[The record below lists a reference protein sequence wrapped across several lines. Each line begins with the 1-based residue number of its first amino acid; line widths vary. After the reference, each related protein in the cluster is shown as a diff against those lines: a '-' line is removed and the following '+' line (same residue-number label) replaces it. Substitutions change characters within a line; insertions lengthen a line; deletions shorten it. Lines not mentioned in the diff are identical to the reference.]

1 MKAVADASVVIFLAK
16 AQSLSLLHSLF
27 KGPIHITDLVKDEL
41 LASDPPSVETT
52 SLKKRFDSLFKVIPY
67 KPFTKAQGALSQADW
82 SVIQAAEQTDA
93 DIVLSD
99 DKALRNVAV
108 GLGYKIMGTLG
119 ILARAA
125 QTKIIRK
132 ENAIQIVDDLVSH
145 HRFHISADAYQLF
158 LKFLEQ
164 PPPSK

>member
-1 MKAVADASVVIFLAK
+1 MKAVEDASIIIFLAK
-16 AQSLSLLHSLF
+16 AKYLSLLPDLF
-27 KGPIHITDLVKDEL
+27 KGPIYITDRVNDEL
-41 LASDPPSVETT
+41 LASDPPSFETT
-52 SLKKRFDSLFKVIPY
+52 SLKKQFESLFKVISY

-82 SVIQAAEQTDA
+82 SVIQAAEQMDV

-108 GLGYKIMGTLG
+108 GLGYQIMGTLG

-125 QTKIIRK
+125 QMKIIRK
-132 ENAIQIVDDLVSH
+132 EEAIRIVDELVSH

-158 LKFLEQ
+158 LKFLEH